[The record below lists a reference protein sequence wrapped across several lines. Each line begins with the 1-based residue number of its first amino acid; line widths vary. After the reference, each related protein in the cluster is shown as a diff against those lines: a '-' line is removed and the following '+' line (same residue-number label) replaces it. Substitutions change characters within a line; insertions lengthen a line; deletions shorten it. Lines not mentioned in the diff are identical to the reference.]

1 MGAGSWPAVSE
12 VLWQLMGHDEAGAP
26 VSVFCPRGCW
36 RVYQNVRG
44 SWLQHTSGVN
54 VYDIQLAL
62 ACPHK
67 EKGIEVAVTC
77 MCAFEKKKEHVIFL
91 FFSVQH

>member
-1 MGAGSWPAVSE
+1 MSEGLGYSTLLVST
-12 VLWQLMGHDEAGAP
+12 A
-26 VSVFCPRGCW
+26 
-36 RVYQNVRG
+36 
-44 SWLQHTSGVN
+44 
-54 VYDIQLAL
+54 YDIQLAL